1 MISLHLRALKQNQH
15 GICVIVPVKST
26 VPNDLNWKPCN
37 VLCTSKT
44 KQKGTELK
52 ARIIGEIEKNYKVFI
67 PDYMMILKQ
76 REMC

>member
-1 MISLHLRALKQNQH
+1 MISIGNQ
-15 GICVIVPVKST
+15 
-26 VPNDLNWKPCN
+26 CN

-67 PDYMMILKQ
+67 PDHMMILKQ
-76 REMC
+76 REMR